1 MEAKFI
7 EAMDED
13 FNTAQALGHIFEL
26 VKAVNKTLDEAN
38 ISKKGLE
45 VVDEVY
51 SYLVMI
57 IQDVLGV
64 QLKLEVEVNN
74 ISADLIELI
83 LELRRNAREEKNW
96 ALSDKI
102 RDRLLELGI
111 KIKDG
116 KDKTTWT
123 M

>member
-26 VKAVNKTLDEAN
+26 VKAVNKTLDEVS
-38 ISKKGLE
+38 ISEKGLE
-45 VVDEVY
+45 VIDEVY

>member
-38 ISKKGLE
+38 ISKKSLE
-45 VVDEVY
+45 VIDEVY

-64 QLKLEVEVNN
+64 KLKLEVEVNN

>member
-45 VVDEVY
+45 VIDEVY

-64 QLKLEVEVNN
+64 KLKLEVEVNN

>member
-26 VKAVNKTLDEAN
+26 VKAVNKTLDEVS
-38 ISKKGLE
+38 ISEKGLE
-45 VVDEVY
+45 VIDEVY

-64 QLKLEVEVNN
+64 QLKLEVEINN